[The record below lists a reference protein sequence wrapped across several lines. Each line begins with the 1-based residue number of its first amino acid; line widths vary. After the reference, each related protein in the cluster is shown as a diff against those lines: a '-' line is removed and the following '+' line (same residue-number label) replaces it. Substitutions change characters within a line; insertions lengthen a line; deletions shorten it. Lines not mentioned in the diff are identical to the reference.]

1 MSPASVTSDADTPGE
16 GAVVLPGAEA
26 VAADLAVAEA
36 VAAESAA
43 PRSSCS
49 GEARAGGVGP
59 PFLVTADWDFETREA
74 VCWRH
79 GLRVAH
85 VSLRQE
91 TVGLNRMSGVI
102 ALFPCGEERRV
113 VGITWGGLQ
122 NGADRGAYRLLRAAS
137 VRKAKAWPFPPD
149 D

>member
-1 MSPASVTSDADTPGE
+1 MFVRYGKPQVVECLGSGWRMGHTSAGQAAVDNIDSGTMSLASLASDAVTPGE
-16 GAVVLPGAEA
+16 DVVVLPGAEA

-59 PFLVTADWDFETREA
+59 SFLVTADWDFETREA

-79 GLRVAH
+79 GLRVSH

-91 TVGLNRMSGVI
+91 TVGLN
-102 ALFPCGEERRV
+102 
-113 VGITWGGLQ
+113 
-122 NGADRGAYRLLRAAS
+122 
-137 VRKAKAWPFPPD
+137 
-149 D
+149 